1 MPPRKRSAAIAAV
14 LAVTMA
20 SGLAQTAA
28 SAAERGPAFSGREV
42 FKIVGRMPGP
52 RHASA
57 SASGAFRASGVFI
70 RKDATLVFGRG
81 RIVVRRHVEQTA
93 YYGPDLS
100 TCRFKI
106 VQKGTFVV
114 TKATGR
120 FRGLH
125 ESGRFTTTVS
135 GQLVR
140 RGPGRCGSKITA
152 KRTVTYETGTAR

>member
-1 MPPRKRSAAIAAV
+1 MRMRSAAMAAI

-20 SGLAQTAA
+20 GGLAQTGA

-52 RHASA
+52 RHAAA
-57 SASGAFRASGVFI
+57 SASGAFRATGVFI
-70 RKDATLVFGRG
+70 RKDATLAFGRG
-81 RIVVRRHVEQTA
+81 RIVVRRHVGQTA
-93 YYGPDLS
+93 YYGPNLS

-106 VQKGTFVV
+106 VQKGSFAV

-120 FRGLH
+120 FRGLR
-125 ESGRFTTTVS
+125 ESGVFTTTVS
-135 GQLVR
+135 GRLVR

>member
-1 MPPRKRSAAIAAV
+1 MPLRMRSAAIAAV

-28 SAAERGPAFSGREV
+28 SAAERSPAFSGREV

-52 RHASA
+52 RHASV
-57 SASGAFRASGVFI
+57 SAWGAFKATGVFI
-70 RKDATLVFGRG
+70 RKDATLAFRRG
-81 RIVVRRHVEQTA
+81 RIIVRRHVAQTV

-120 FRGLH
+120 YRGLH
-125 ESGRFTTTVS
+125 ESGQFSTTVS
-135 GQLVR
+135 GRLVR

-152 KRTVTYETGTAR
+152 KRTVTYETGTVR

>member
-1 MPPRKRSAAIAAV
+1 MPRRMRTAAIAAV

-57 SASGAFRASGVFI
+57 SAWGAFKASGVYI
-70 RKDATLVFGRG
+70 RKDATLAFRRG
-81 RIVVRRHVEQTA
+81 RIIVRRDVEQTA
-93 YYGPDLS
+93 YYGPNLS

-106 VQKGTFVV
+106 VQKGTFAV

-120 FRGLH
+120 YRGLH
-125 ESGRFTTTVS
+125 ESGQFATTLT
-135 GQLVR
+135 GRLVR
-140 RGPGRCGSKITA
+140 SGPGRCGSKITA
-152 KRTVTYETGTAR
+152 KRTVTLETGTAR

>member
-1 MPPRKRSAAIAAV
+1 MRRRMRTAATAAV

-28 SAAERGPAFSGREV
+28 SAAERSPAFSGREV

-57 SASGAFRASGVFI
+57 SASGAFKATGFFI
-70 RKDATLVFGRG
+70 RRDATLVFGRG
-81 RIVVRRHVEQTA
+81 RIVVRRHVTQTA
-93 YYGPDLS
+93 YYGPNLS

-125 ESGRFTTTVS
+125 ESGRFSTTLS
-135 GQLVR
+135 GRLVR
-140 RGPGRCGSKITA
+140 HGPGRCGSKITA
-152 KRTVTYETGTAR
+152 KRTVTLETGTAR

>member
-1 MPPRKRSAAIAAV
+1 MRMRSAAIAAV

-28 SAAERGPAFSGREV
+28 SAAERSQAFSGREV

-57 SASGAFRASGVFI
+57 SAWGAFTATGVFI

-93 YYGPDLS
+93 YYGPHLS

-106 VQKGTFVV
+106 VQKGSFTV
-114 TKATGR
+114 TRATGR

-125 ESGRFTTTVS
+125 ESGVFTTTVS
-135 GQLVR
+135 GRLVR
-140 RGPGRCGSKITA
+140 RGPGRCGAKIMA

>member
-1 MPPRKRSAAIAAV
+1 MGSAVLAAV
-14 LAVTMA
+14 LAVTIV
-20 SGLAQTAA
+20 SGLAQTAV

-52 RHASA
+52 RHAA
-57 SASGAFRASGVFI
+57 VTASGAFRASGVFI
-70 RKDATLVFGRG
+70 RKDATLAFPRG
-81 RIVVRRHVEQTA
+81 RIVVRRHVESTA
-93 YYGPDLS
+93 YFGPDLS

-125 ESGRFTTTVS
+125 ESGLFSTTVS

-140 RGPGRCGSKITA
+140 RGPGRCGAKITA
-152 KRTVTYETGTAR
+152 RRTVSYETGTAR

>member
-1 MPPRKRSAAIAAV
+1 MRLRSAAIATI

-20 SGLAQTAA
+20 GGIAQTAA
-28 SAAERGPAFSGREV
+28 SAAERSPAFSGREV

-52 RHASA
+52 RHAAA
-57 SASGAFRASGVFI
+57 SAWGAFKATGVFI
-70 RKDATLVFGRG
+70 RKDATLAFGRG
-81 RIVVRRHVEQTA
+81 RIVVRRDVERTA
-93 YYGPDLS
+93 YYGPNLS

-106 VQKGTFVV
+106 VQKGSFAV

-120 FRGLH
+120 FRGLR
-125 ESGRFTTTVS
+125 ESGVFTTTVF
-135 GQLVR
+135 GRLVR